1 MSPVYHVVNKDLCKN
16 AKFCIVHLGFH
27 PSGLSLIVHSCV
39 KMTQIRLLINQSLN
53 DCYSLE

>member
-1 MSPVYHVVNKDLCKN
+1 MG
-16 AKFCIVHLGFH
+16 FC

-39 KMTQIRLLINQSLN
+39 KMTQISLLINQSLN